1 MTTSVGPKHPS
12 RQPPPRP
19 DKTRLKRLSFAFPFL
34 RNGRGKAGGSSRI
47 TDEHEIYRLLAMREP
62 SGSYLVSRKGMWH
75 GGVHVTENGAG
86 QSFDLDA
93 GVRCIADGHVIAYRI
108 NRTYP
113 ESAGTDANGRPIGV
127 PYSTGFALV
136 RHTMSF
142 PSDATLTFYSL
153 YMHLMSYE
161 DYANFAKRQKP
172 AYWPVQWRVTKWAN
186 DRPRAGRT
194 GQSADPAQAGLRI
207 RKSPRS
213 GLRIGIVPQGA
224 SVSIGKQENGWGQI
238 TNFHGPSLHPPV
250 AGGFVSPSEAI
261 GGWISMGEDNGGPL
275 VEAFMPES
283 AFECVTIAAAFAGD
297 PGAPDAA
304 GIPIKAGDLV
314 GHLGRY
320 DAQDRP
326 TAGTRMVHLEVF
338 CDDSIKSFIERGR
351 SWVDEHGA
359 RKEDWAA
366 LGLPSDPTILRVEPG
381 TVLYQRTPNDRFVA
395 GAEPYLAKAD
405 VVQTYSFAELER
417 DNEKKFTEQDEC
429 RLCKLKVNWWYVESA
444 NALGQP
450 IEGWVREFNHPGGR
464 VTREFAQEW
473 IDFKCIEGTHDP
485 VHTICTAA
493 SAWIDYASSAN
504 VETPGSRSKLS
515 PLMLAV
521 YDTLFARGDGRQA
534 ADALCT
540 LSKVEGE
547 GYPWHM
553 RAASRLIVKHESEW
567 ANPLKWKRLIA
578 ELETTTGPK
587 PQHEEEQKRIEAL
600 AWWDEVRQGV
610 AGFPGPTVFHMNPI
624 AMVSNHL
631 KKSLVCKVC
640 GANITPDAN
649 FFKKIAPHARSDFV
663 DEIMMV
669 SVDLFPRYGIDT
681 CRQTAHLWAQAKHE
695 TMQFSAFKESLNYK
709 NYTGQG
715 LYDMAKSAID
725 HGFSRKGIT
734 FKNEKE
740 KIEWIQKNLVANDAA
755 YGEHCF
761 GSDSQPGKD
770 FRGSGL
776 LHLTH
781 YENYKRCAQAIG
793 YPIDSQPEL
802 VERDLRVVIESGLW
816 YWKDRK
822 IGVIADDS
830 MGVGDEGVKNV
841 TRLINP
847 GYKGITER
855 RQFKREISTHFNEYF
870 LSGCVDV

>member
-12 RQPPPRP
+12 RPQPPRP

-34 RNGRGKAGGSSRI
+34 RNGRGKAGGSSRF
-47 TDEHEIYRLLAMREP
+47 TDEHEIYRLLATREP
-62 SGSYLVSRKGMWH
+62 SGSYLVSKKGMWH

-142 PSDATLTFYSL
+142 PSDAALTFYSL

-194 GQSADPAQAGLRI
+194 GQSADPAQAGLGI

-213 GLRIGIVPQGA
+213 GLPIGIVPQGA

-320 DAQDRP
+320 DSQDRP

-429 RLCKLKVNWWYVESA
+429 RLCKLKVNWWHVESA

-473 IDFKCIEGTHDP
+473 IDFNCIEGTHDP
-485 VHTICTAA
+485 VHTICAAA

-567 ANPLKWKRLIA
+567 ANPLKWKQLTT
-578 ELETTTGPK
+578 ELESKTGRKPK
-587 PQHEEEQKRIEAL
+587 HEEEHKRIDKL
-600 AWWDEVRQGV
+600 TWWDEVRAGV
-610 AGFPGPTVFHMNPI
+610 GGFPPPYVFHVNPVALVGNFFGREFEFTPQMMRRLFPGASVEIIQELVNEFNAHIEIYNLDSPLRRAHFFAQVMQEAGASLVLEEVFVWRADALI
-624 AMVSNHL
+624 ANFMYFKRNPQKAVEHGYEKTKGIKSNGARMTQDDFEAIANGAYGGRADLGNGDYDSGDGWRYRGRGMKQLTGRANYKGFTNWNRKYQGEWPEDVVDFEKDPDLLLQPKYAARSAAYFWVTNRLAEIADRGRASEHVDDITAVVNFNTDSYEARVSN
-631 KKSLVCKVC
+631 
-640 GANITPDAN
+640 
-649 FFKKIAPHARSDFV
+649 F
-663 DEIMMV
+663 
-669 SVDLFPRYGIDT
+669 DLIDD
-681 CRQTAHLWAQAKHE
+681 W
-695 TMQFSAFKESLNYK
+695 
-709 NYTGQG
+709 G
-715 LYDMAKSAID
+715 
-725 HGFSRKGIT
+725 GF
-734 FKNEKE
+734 N
-740 KIEWIQKNLVANDAA
+740 
-755 YGEHCF
+755 
-761 GSDSQPGKD
+761 
-770 FRGSGL
+770 
-776 LHLTH
+776 
-781 YENYKRCAQAIG
+781 
-793 YPIDSQPEL
+793 
-802 VERDLRVVIESGLW
+802 
-816 YWKDRK
+816 
-822 IGVIADDS
+822 
-830 MGVGDEGVKNV
+830 
-841 TRLINP
+841 
-847 GYKGITER
+847 
-855 RQFKREISTHFNEYF
+855 
-870 LSGCVDV
+870 